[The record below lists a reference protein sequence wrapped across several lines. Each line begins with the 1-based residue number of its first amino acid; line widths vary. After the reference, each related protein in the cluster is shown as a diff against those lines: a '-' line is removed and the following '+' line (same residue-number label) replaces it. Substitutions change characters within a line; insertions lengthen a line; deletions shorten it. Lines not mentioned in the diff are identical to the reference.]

1 MIYKVSNMSC
11 KHCVMRIGDEL
22 KKNGIEATIDL
33 ATQTVNS
40 SSEKVPEL
48 LEKIGYHVVK

>member
-22 KKNGIEATIDL
+22 KKHGIDVTIDL
-33 ATQTVNS
+33 ATQSVNS
-40 SSEKVPEL
+40 NSDKVPEL

>member
-11 KHCVMRIGDEL
+11 KHCVMRISEEL
-22 KKNGIEATIDL
+22 RKNGIKATIDL
-33 ATQTVNS
+33 DSQSVEATS
-40 SSEKVPEL
+40 DKVPEL